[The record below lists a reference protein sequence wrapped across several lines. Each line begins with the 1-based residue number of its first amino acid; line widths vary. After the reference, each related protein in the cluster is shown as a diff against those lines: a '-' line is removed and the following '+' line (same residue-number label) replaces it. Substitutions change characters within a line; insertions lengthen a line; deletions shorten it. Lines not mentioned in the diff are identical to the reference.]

1 MEIFKEIV
9 TICGGVTTIGVL
21 ILALIR
27 PVREKFLG
35 LGDIR
40 RGVQCM
46 LRQQM
51 LEVYYKCR
59 ENRTIR
65 QYQYE
70 NFVMSYRAYK
80 ALGGNSFIDH
90 IKNEV
95 DEFEVVT

>member
-1 MEIFKEIV
+1 MEQLEMV
-9 TICGGVTTIGVL
+9 
-21 ILALIR
+21 LALIGSAAA
-27 PVREKFLG
+27 VVG
-35 LGDIR
+35 LFIKTFTSMGDIR

-80 ALGGNSFIDH
+80 ALGGNSFIEH